1 MVKHNVKGK
10 ICFVSSFLGYMSIIG
25 YSPYSP
31 GKFALRG
38 NDSEMFIHVRLCS
51 NSILLSGLAETLQ
64 SEFVLY
70 GIDIHICF
78 PGTIFTPGYEEE
90 NRTKPKI
97 TLKIEETDGGMS
109 PEGVAAGLL
118 KGVLKVRCIGMAS

>member
-1 MVKHNVKGK
+1 
-10 ICFVSSFLGYMSIIG
+10 
-25 YSPYSP
+25 
-31 GKFALRG
+31 
-38 NDSEMFIHVRLCS
+38 MFIHVRLCS